1 MKVVLEIV
9 IACAN
14 ENNVACLSRIIS
26 TLASFSF
33 GSSEPYRGTI
43 FLLRFVA
50 LQPFQLTTKCKDASV
65 TKKENSFENIK

>member
-1 MKVVLEIV
+1 MKVLEIV
-9 IACAN
+9 IAYAI
-14 ENNVACLSRIIS
+14 EKKGGLSRIIN

>member
-1 MKVVLEIV
+1 MQLKTMLPFKDNH
-9 IACAN
+9 AN
-14 ENNVACLSRIIS
+14 